1 MRESSFSIVVG
12 QVVSTV
18 GLRYFN
24 RLVCVL
30 QEGHLF
36 DLRIEV
42 AVTIVSWGP
51 LRKYTIIIIKGN
63 LLILYLLNLITLRKE
78 EYFVWFMNDNS
89 VRKLK
94 ICI

>member
-1 MRESSFSIVVG
+1 M
-12 QVVSTV
+12 VSTV

-24 RLVCVL
+24 RRVCVL
-30 QEGHLF
+30 QEEHLF
-36 DLRIEV
+36 NLLIEV

-78 EYFVWFMNDNS
+78 EYFVW
-89 VRKLK
+89 
-94 ICI
+94 